1 MEVRLMKV
9 PSLFAALALIG
20 ATLTPMTLGQSEPAY
35 SLKGPLPTC
44 DGVYAIVRLTEIKP
58 DSNFEAYE
66 KALAL
71 HKDWFRKHG
80 YKDQIFAARVLER
93 DEKTGEAHFSNHMVL
108 QYHFIEQGSKPPV
121 HDAEWDAYV
130 KAYTDISTMKET
142 YVSCVPTDH
151 IPMSMK

>member
-1 MEVRLMKV
+1 
-9 PSLFAALALIG
+9 
-20 ATLTPMTLGQSEPAY
+20 MTLGQSEPPY
-35 SLKGPLPTC
+35 SLKGPLPAC

-66 KALAL
+66 KALAM
-71 HKDWFRKHG
+71 HKEWFRKHG

-93 DEKTGEAHFSNHMVL
+93 DEQTGAAHFSNHMVL
-108 QYHFIEQGSKPPV
+108 QYHFIEPGSKPPV

>member
-1 MEVRLMKV
+1 MKA
-9 PSLFAALALIG
+9 PSLIAALVLIG

-35 SLKGPLPTC
+35 SLKGPLPAC
-44 DGVYAIVRLTEIKP
+44 DGTYAIVRLTEIKP
-58 DSNFEAYE
+58 DSTFEQYE

-71 HKDWFRKHG
+71 HKAWFKKHG

-93 DEKTGEAHFSNHMVL
+93 DEKTNGAHFSNHMVL
-108 QYHFIEQGSKPPV
+108 QYHFIEQGSQPPV

-142 YVSCVPTDH
+142 YVSCVPKEHT
-151 IPMSMK
+151 PKSMK

>member
-1 MEVRLMKV
+1 MKV
-9 PSLFAALALIG
+9 SRFFTVLVLLG
-20 ATLTPMTLGQSEPAY
+20 ATLTLSSQGQNEPAY
-35 SLKGPLPTC
+35 SLKGPLPAC
-44 DGVYAIVRLTEIKP
+44 DGTYAIVRLTEIKP

-71 HKDWFRKHG
+71 HKEWFRKHG

-93 DEKTGEAHFSNHMVL
+93 DEKTGAAHFSNHMVL
-108 QYHFIEQGSKPPV
+108 QYHFIEEGSKPPV

-142 YVSCVPTDH
+142 YISCVPGEHT
-151 IPMSMK
+151 PRSMK

>member
-1 MEVRLMKV
+1 MKI
-9 PSLFAALALIG
+9 PSLLAALVLLG
-20 ATLTPMTLGQSEPAY
+20 ATLTPMTMGQSEPPY
-35 SLKGPLPTC
+35 SLKGPLPAC

-66 KALAL
+66 KALAM

-93 DEKTGEAHFSNHMVL
+93 DEQSGAAHFSNHMVL

-121 HDAEWDAYV
+121 HDADWDAYV